1 LLVTLTL
8 PAFIYLTTQFSEIIN
23 IEGNL
28 GVTVVVL
35 ASVGVGID
43 LFMFVFY
50 IISGFSKKFHY
61 YLSRIFNRTKQF
73 FRLRYHT
80 KGQTHQ
86 KYLIEGVLYK
96 SAKHYLKQ

>member
-8 PAFIYLTTQFSEIIN
+8 PAFIYLTTQFSEIIDAK
-23 IEGNL
+23 GHS
-28 GVTVVVL
+28 GVVVIIL

-43 LFMFVFY
+43 LFMFIFY
-50 IISGFSKKFHY
+50 IVSGFSKKFHY

-80 KGQTHQ
+80 KRQTHQ
-86 KYLIEGVLYK
+86 KYLVEGVLYK
-96 SAKHYLKQ
+96 SANHYLKQ